1 MMHYPSNAFGGGK
14 MTIQVLDSTKQHWI
28 GQREGFSEIDKK
40 QLNLMYRC
48 GEKIFQ
54 EEFLMISLIISYKV
68 GFVYTWQGIIL
79 ATKNYFRFD

>member
-54 EEFLMISLIISYKV
+54 EEFLIISH
-68 GFVYTWQGIIL
+68 FFQGKWVL
-79 ATKNYFRFD
+79 FTPGKA